1 MDMDKKDELLLL
13 IAMSGEIP
21 ADWIGRA
28 VGSES
33 YAAALLTR
41 LKRGGLVKL
50 RSKDGVRGYLLR
62 SKAKQYLL
70 AHYREDVLLYL
81 SGAVST
87 NHVKSEPEK
96 RLRLH
101 RMSMVWIYFHRAG
114 IRIFKSKK
122 PELFPVL
129 HLTPSGVPTAA
140 DGEAGGCYYGT
151 MEWKQEMDM
160 EIKGSRTCG
169 VLAADRFYVV
179 YNTMGSLMKWV
190 PKTERNLRGRLE
202 LRFRKSREILPG
214 GAIIM
219 GTGMEMVQRI
229 IASDGGMKGNL
240 FSLDDVYESYYY
252 VPFLAEAAIQLK
264 LLGSEAGGNKL
275 YRFLCGALKRV
286 NEDRFSP
293 EDGEDENGNLVYF
306 CYLMELWQLK
316 RIIPLPLK
324 RGGRIFC
331 FTYQAEMLRLLAP
344 SWFEVEAIRPEK
356 VYRYLGW
363 GQQGREE

>member
-1 MDMDKKDELLLL
+1 MERRDELLLL
-13 IAMSGEIP
+13 MAVSGEIP

-28 VGSES
+28 VGSEA

-41 LKRGGLVKL
+41 LKRDGEVKL
-50 RSKDGVRGYLLR
+50 RSKDGIRGYLLR
-62 SKAKQYLL
+62 SKAKQYLFT
-70 AHYREDVLLYL
+70 HYREDVFPYL
-81 SGAVST
+81 SGAAST

-101 RMSMVWIYFHRAG
+101 RMSMVWIYAHRAG
-114 IRIFKSKK
+114 IRIFHSEK
-122 PELFPVL
+122 PELFPAFHPVL
-129 HLTPSGVPTAA
+129 SGAA
-140 DGEAGGCYYGT
+140 AGGGPAPMSYYGT
-151 MEWKQEMDM
+151 MEWKQETDM
-160 EIKGSRTCG
+160 EIKGSRACG

-190 PKTERNLRGRLE
+190 PKTERNVRSRLE
-202 LRFRKSREILPG
+202 LRLRKSQGFLPG

-229 IASDGGMKGNL
+229 LASDGGLKGNL
-240 FSLDDVYESYYY
+240 FSLDDVYENYYY

-264 LLGSEAGGNKL
+264 LLGSEAGGTRF
-275 YRFLCGALKRV
+275 YRFLCSVLKRV
-286 NEDRFSP
+286 NEDQFSP
-293 EDGEDENGNLVYF
+293 EAGEDENGNPVYF

-316 RIIPLPLK
+316 RIITLPLK

-331 FTYQAEMLRLLAP
+331 FTYQAETLRLLVP